1 MVYSAP
7 GALPK
12 KMVLVCIGADQRSVL
27 CNLQHLLANKFMAF
41 AYGTQNDES
50 IPSLGDDN
58 SPVYGYAQEHHT
70 VKLWLNIWKE
80 HAKNVQ
86 EYGTPPPCRR
96 LLDLSTS
103 FWNKC
108 MGNVDTVRK
117 VVKNVKALHGP
128 DSGPGSL
135 MWYTIF
141 DYIFYNS
148 FRIFQYA

>member
-1 MVYSAP
+1 MKTNEFKHLIPENSYRSQICQHAAALGLDYILMVYSAP

-12 KMVLVCIGADQRSVL
+12 KMVLVCIGADQRYVL
-27 CNLQHLLANKFMAF
+27 CKLQYVLASKFMAF
-41 AYGTQNDES
+41 ACTQNSGS

-70 VKLWLNIWKE
+70 VELWLNIWKE
-80 HAKNVQ
+80 HTKNVQ
-86 EYGTPPPCRR
+86 QYGTPPPCRR

-117 VVKNVKALHGP
+117 IVKNV
-128 DSGPGSL
+128 
-135 MWYTIF
+135 
-141 DYIFYNS
+141 
-148 FRIFQYA
+148 